1 MKSSAL
7 GAISFPTASPGAPVI
22 QDVGSNLVN
31 PSSTKQNISNGTR
44 QIVIAT
50 NPNTRRYWHA
60 YQQIVPCIRGTAG
73 NNVLIGT
80 NGNDVLC
87 GLAGRDTIRSLAGH
101 DRLVGGSGN
110 DTLVG
115 AGGRDSYVGG
125 SGNDTIYSRDT
136 FREVVSGGLGFD
148 RARVNRSDVRQSI
161 ERLF

>member
-1 MKSSAL
+1 M
-7 GAISFPTASPGAPVI
+7 I

-73 NNVLIGT
+73 NNVIVGT

-87 GLAGRDTIRSLAGH
+87 GLGGRDTIRSLGGH
-101 DRLVGGSGN
+101 DRLVGGPGN

-115 AGGRDSYVGG
+115 AGGRDTYVGG

-136 FREVVSGGLGFD
+136 FREVVSGGVGFD